1 MHRVLRCAAVVTAC
15 GLLAAGCGGD
25 SEESSGGGGGGDSA
39 KPVTLKIGL
48 IPIADVAPV
57 FLGQKK
63 GFFKEQNITLDPQF
77 AAGGAAITPAVVSGD
92 FDIGFSNTVSLLI
105 AGSKNLPV
113 QIISQGVL
121 GDADDSKVWEDLLV
135 KKDGPIKTAKDLE
148 GKTVAVNTLN
158 NICGVTINASLEKE
172 GVDIS
177 KIKYAEVPFPEMVG
191 ALQKGRVDGAC
202 VVEPFVSQGKA
213 NGMKGI
219 DPFYFNTA
227 PNLTVAAYFAS
238 KEYIAKNEAVVD
250 RFVTAMKKSL
260 DYAQAHPDEVRGV
273 LTEYTEIPPEAAEQI
288 NLPQWKSE
296 LTTDTI
302 ETLSQL
308 SKKYGYLEEEPDL
321 NELIRQEG

>member
-1 MHRVLRCAAVVTAC
+1 MHRLLRCAALVVAV
-15 GLLAAGCGGD
+15 GMLATGCGGD
-25 SEESSGGGGGGDSA
+25 SEESGGGGGESA

-63 GFFKEQNITLDPQF
+63 GFFEEQDIKLDPQF

-113 QIISQGVL
+113 QIIAPGVF
-121 GDADDSKVWEDLLV
+121 GDSSDEKVWEDLLV
-135 KKDGPIKTAKDLE
+135 KKDGPIKSAKDLE
-148 GKTVAVNTLN
+148 GKTIAVNTLN

-172 GVDIS
+172 GVDPD
-177 KIKYAEVPFPEMVG
+177 KLKYTEIPFPEMVP

-213 NGMKGI
+213 TGMKGI

-227 PNLTVAAYFAS
+227 PDLTVAAYFAS
-238 KEYIAKNEAVVD
+238 KEYIAKNKDVVD
-250 RFVTAMKKSL
+250 RFTTAMKKSL

-273 LTEYTEIPPEAAEQI
+273 LTEYTEIPAEAAQKI
-288 NLPQWKSE
+288 NLPQWKSD

-302 ETLSQL
+302 EQLSSL

-321 NELIRQEG
+321 NELIRQEE